1 MEHAFSC
8 GGLTISKIHHSLS
21 NESTRA
27 ATVLS
32 LWCNFSPAIPHDD
45 IIANFRNKSKR
56 PKGGKDKE
64 ILEPEV
70 EVVVNDSE

>member
-1 MEHAFSC
+1 MERAFSR
-8 GGLTISKIHHSLS
+8 GGLTVSKMCHSLS
-21 NESTRA
+21 DESTQA

-32 LWCNFSPAIPHDD
+32 SWCNFSPAIPRDD
-45 IIANFRNKSKR
+45 IIANFRDKSKR

>member
-1 MEHAFSC
+1 
-8 GGLTISKIHHSLS
+8 LS
-21 NESTRA
+21 S
-27 ATVLS
+27 
-32 LWCNFSPAIPHDD
+32 WCNFSPAIPHDD
-45 IIANFRNKSKR
+45 IIANFRDKSKR